1 MRKHKYLALILIL
14 SMVFSMLAVAPAMPA
29 KADEIS
35 EIKATMNP
43 TDLTSICQ
51 LDAPITYP
59 AFTTIPTNSAKVESG
74 SVVWQRN
81 GVDVGGGDTVFVS
94 GKWHLL
100 VPVIINTTESAD
112 TFAASPVLK
121 VNDTP
126 WTLDRLLEPSDPE
139 DQEHVAWFRSPEID
153 LTGGKVNFVKDP
165 SWDIGTSVVGVPIT
179 PFTVK
184 SGVSGGSGDPS
195 SYYFEIVDGPSWITI
210 DKATGEVSGTPTQQ
224 GANNVPLQIRVTDS
238 NTNPYQMD
246 TITID
251 VGYTMANDHTP
262 VFDVI
267 ANDPVNLKSV
277 AIKGAPAKP
286 LDTFPTLA
294 PAGVY
299 YVKDESFWQKYDA
312 ETDSWTSISA
322 ETLFE
327 AGEAYRY
334 VVKIAADPS
343 IFCFGY
349 TTLFA
354 DGYLWDRRDIDHK
367 GCTAVFVSDP
377 VCTGLE
383 TVTVTGVRLPVE
395 GEIPSVDGFSF
406 SEAHIVDESV
416 SWEWKNGDS
425 WETCGSDPFED
436 GKTYRVRMIVDSLAP
451 YTFADSVTATV
462 NGLGAAA
469 KITSVDKDTLELTC
483 PLPFAVN
490 SSNLYVVTAGALN
503 VRDGAS
509 YGAARIGGLKY
520 GDVVLATQQSS
531 GWVKIDYEGEENA
544 WVKAEYLALT
554 YTYETAIKPLKY
566 TVKAGALNVRSTPSV
581 PSSEEPDN
589 RIGSYTAG
597 KVILATGRVVGLDSE
612 KWLVVDYNGQL
623 GFVMA
628 KYAET
633 EEVAT
638 EESAEENE
646 TTEDLIVHTG
656 GVPAKVTIVARK
668 AAVAVGK
675 DVTLD
680 EENISGEGD
689 GYVTI
694 VVYPD
699 DARNFKNLTVDK
711 ISVPAE
717 ERFTV
722 VQFSVLEDGSISI
735 KLGPKN
741 PATLTF
747 ESNGGSAVI
756 PQTVSK
762 GETVEK
768 PEDPV
773 KNGFVFTGWYKD
785 TELKEK
791 YDFSAPVQED
801 VKIYAGWEAVYTFS
815 QGDDGT
821 FTKGSAA
828 AFELTVNRSV
838 DDAST
843 FSHFDSIEID
853 GTKLDAANYT
863 AASGSLKASISGSFL
878 ATLPAGNHTLKVL
891 FDDGNAET
899 NLTIAEAPEESS
911 ESSKAEESSADSKPE
926 ESSDSAAAES
936 SSDSAAESSQQS
948 STPESSQPEKSQSTT
963 DTSSKDK
970 NPNTGDGSHMVLWT
984 LVLLI
989 SLMGIAALVWRRS
1002 SNDILLRK

>member
-1 MRKHKYLALILIL
+1 MRKHKFLALIRIL
-14 SMVFSMLAVAPAMPA
+14 SMVFSMLAMAPAMPA

-35 EIKATMNP
+35 EITATMNP
-43 TDLTSICQ
+43 ADLTSICQ

-59 AFTTIPTNSAKVESG
+59 AFTMTSTNSAKVESG

-112 TFAASPVLK
+112 TFAESPVLE
-121 VNDTP
+121 VNETS
-126 WTLDRLLEPSDPE
+126 WTLDRVLEDPE
-139 DQEHVAWFRSPEID
+139 DHEHVAWFYSPEID
-153 LTGGKVNFVKDP
+153 LTDGKVNFVKDP
-165 SWDIGTSVVGVPIT
+165 GWDIGISAVGVPIT
-179 PFTVK
+179 PFSVK
-184 SGVSGGSGDPS
+184 SGVSGGSGNSDN
-195 SYYFEIVDGPSWITI
+195 YWFEKISGPDWLDINHT
-210 DKATGEVSGTPTQQ
+210 TGEISGTPSHQ
-224 GANNVPLQIRVTDS
+224 GINSPLKVKVTDS
-238 NTNPYQMD
+238 WTDPYQSD
-246 TITID
+246 LITID
-251 VGYTMANDHTP
+251 VDYTMANTNTP
-262 VFDVI
+262 VFDVN
-267 ANDPVNLKSV
+267 AGAVDLKSLV
-277 AIKGAPAKP
+277 IKDTPAKP
-286 LDTFPTLA
+286 LNSFPISD
-294 PAGVY
+294 PAGVN

-312 ETDSWTSISA
+312 ETDSWNTISA
-322 ETLFE
+322 DTNFE

-334 VVKIAADPS
+334 VVKIAADKNS
-343 IFCFGY
+343 FCFGNTRLY
-349 TTLFA
+349 VE
-354 DGYLWDRRDIDHK
+354 DYPWDRLSIDHE
-367 GCTAVFVSDP
+367 GCTAAFVSDP

-383 TVTVTGVRLPVE
+383 TVSVVGVHLPVV
-395 GEIPSVDGFSF
+395 GETPSVDGFSF
-406 SEAHIVDESV
+406 NEKHILDDSV
-416 SWEWKNGDS
+416 FWEWKNGEA
-425 WETCGSDPFED
+425 WEDCGSDPFEA
-436 GKTYRVRMIVDSLAP
+436 GKIYRVRMIIYSIPP

-509 YGAARIGGLKY
+509 YGATRIGGLKY

-531 GWVKIDYEGEENA
+531 GWVKIDYEGKENA

-680 EENISGEGD
+680 EEKISGEGD

-717 ERFTV
+717 ERFIV
-722 VQFSVLEDGSISI
+722 VQFSVLDDGSISI

-747 ESNGGSAVI
+747 ESDGGSAVI
-756 PQTVSK
+756 SQTVSK

-773 KNGFVFTGWYKD
+773 KKGYVFTGWYKD
-785 TELKEK
+785 AELKEK

-801 VKIYAGWEAVYTFS
+801 LKIYAGWEAIVYTFS
-815 QGDDGT
+815 RGGDGT

-891 FDDGNAET
+891 FDDGSAET

-911 ESSKAEESSADSKPE
+911 DSSEAEESSADSKPE
-926 ESSDSAAAES
+926 ESSDSTAAES
-936 SSDSAAESSQQS
+936 SADSAAESSQQS

-989 SLMGIAALVWRRS
+989 SLMGIAALVWKRS